1 MRVDVIFSQ
10 PNEISSSVF
19 RHTVDIIHS
28 MTHPFYMFRL
38 SRSSLQPKL
47 YDKGSSRGHK
57 EEMSSR
63 QRRCLKIWLSF
74 PRVLAHLYYI
84 DFGELFDD

>member
-1 MRVDVIFSQ
+1 MRIDVIFSQ
-10 PNEISSSVF
+10 PDEISSSVF
-19 RHTVDIIHS
+19 RHTADIIHS

-63 QRRCLKIWLSF
+63 
-74 PRVLAHLYYI
+74 
-84 DFGELFDD
+84 